1 MAPPGK
7 KQTSFNTG
15 MQKLTKQKIDEAI
28 KYVTKPTNMHLN
40 MREFI
45 LRGDMNKFDHS
56 HDMLPQNVKLY
67 VK

>member
-1 MAPPGK
+1 
-7 KQTSFNTG
+7 
-15 MQKLTKQKIDEAI
+15 MQKLTKQQIDEAI